1 MSAKV
6 MGKFMPVSGIHVIQ
20 QNVPPT
26 LMQSVSVT
34 IVGAA
39 MQSFGW
45 TTNKSCVWNQV
56 LPYCFIMSHLCY
68 IYFM

>member
-26 LMQSVSVT
+26 QMRSVSVT

-56 LPYCFIMSHLCY
+56 LPYCSIMSHPY
-68 IYFM
+68 